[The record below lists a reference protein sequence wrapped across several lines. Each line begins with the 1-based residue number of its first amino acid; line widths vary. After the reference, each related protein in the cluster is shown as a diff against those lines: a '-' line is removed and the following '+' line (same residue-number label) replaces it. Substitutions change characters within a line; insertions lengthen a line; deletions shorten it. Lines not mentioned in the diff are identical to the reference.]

1 MHSGSERL
9 IGRTAHEGVQA
20 PEPTLVTPCIGFTP
34 DRGKHTCHAIPRKP
48 NPVKKTTGLG

>member
-48 NPVKKTTGLG
+48 NPVKKPPG